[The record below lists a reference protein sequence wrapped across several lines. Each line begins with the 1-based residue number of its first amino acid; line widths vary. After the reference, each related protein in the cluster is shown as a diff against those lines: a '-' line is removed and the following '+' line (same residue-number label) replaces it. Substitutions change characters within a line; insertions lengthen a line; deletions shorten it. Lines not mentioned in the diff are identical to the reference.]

1 MVGGRPRSATTLR
14 TLCRMLLRC
23 LEPSHAGASAPAFVG
38 ESGIETEIWASLE
51 KTVEPERMEAAS
63 ELEEGRS
70 MISLL

>member
-23 LEPSHAGASAPAFVG
+23 LEPSHAGVSAPAFVG
-38 ESGIETEIWASLE
+38 ESGVEIEIWASLE
-51 KTVEPERMEAAS
+51 KMVEPERMEAAS

-70 MISLL
+70 MVS